1 MSTRPPSKP
10 AAHGKASANYGAR
23 AKAFAGGRELEAQ
36 ALLKAARMLQD
47 LQNNWDKRTAGGI
60 EETLKFNRQ
69 IWVLFYD
76 NAQQPNTAA
85 NVPVA
90 PPLRTNIINLASFV
104 FKRSVDILADPA
116 QDKLSILINI
126 NREVAAGLMTH
137 PLSVPDSDLSSA

>member
-1 MSTRPPSKP
+1 MSMRPPSKP
-10 AAHGKASANYGAR
+10 SVHGKASANYGAR

-47 LQNNWDKRTAGGI
+47 LQNNWEKRTAGGI

-85 NVPVA
+85 NVPDA
-90 PPLRTNIINLASFV
+90 PPLRANIINLASFV
-104 FKRSVDILADPA
+104 FKRSVDILAEPT

-137 PLSVPDSDLSSA
+137 PIPAAELDPSSA